1 MLAWASCALTS
12 YRLYCPE
19 ETKALATEWRAVW
32 KQTSSRSSIP
42 ASATPVHRHI
52 WVHRWASLTAN
63 MLAREHIGITGYS
76 GELLQ
81 NIDSQCAQVNDPA
94 LAILGQGYEQRL
106 ILPVHM
112 FPFSE

>member
-1 MLAWASCALTS
+1 
-12 YRLYCPE
+12 
-19 ETKALATEWRAVW
+19 
-32 KQTSSRSSIP
+32 
-42 ASATPVHRHI
+42 
-52 WVHRWASLTAN
+52 

-94 LAILGQGYEQRL
+94 LTILGQGYEQRL